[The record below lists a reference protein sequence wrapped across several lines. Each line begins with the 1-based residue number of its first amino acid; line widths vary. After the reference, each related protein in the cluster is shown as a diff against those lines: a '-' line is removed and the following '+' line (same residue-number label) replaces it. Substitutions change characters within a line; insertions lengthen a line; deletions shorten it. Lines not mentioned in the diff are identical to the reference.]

1 MSSDL
6 IRTIKKL
13 VLEAGI
19 PNFGGK
25 LGAAVKSN
33 PPPQGGAV
41 FGGGSG
47 PTAGSGAPWGTT
59 AHNIYRGATGQ
70 LGSQQTTQSH
80 LQRPAPQSQSLAP
93 INRMER
99 PLNTARN
106 TATPSGGGISN
117 NAGRDNNSP
126 FTKMANNIDSTY
138 RSAKRAV
145 GLTDVRT
152 QNSSVPTQQKVAA
165 PAFAPRGSPI
175 ASAQAAP
182 APKPQPSV
190 APKPST
196 PSLGN
201 SMAAAARGVES
212 KGRAAQALRSTAPA
226 VVANAQ
232 KQKVAATAQKPIAPK
247 PSTSMPKPK
256 STVKPVTKKPISSK
270 PIKKTGKWGFG
281 SGSGSQDA
289 GSITNRAL
297 GAVNETTKLIETIKT
312 LTKKKNCKGESPK
325 GTPDE
330 VIINPESGLLPP
342 SR

>member
-41 FGGGSG
+41 FGGGINAD
-47 PTAGSGAPWGTT
+47 AGRLS
-59 AHNIYRGATGQ
+59 
-70 LGSQQTTQSH
+70 TQS
-80 LQRPAPQSQSLAP
+80 QNPRAPNYHNP
-93 INRMER
+93 N
-99 PLNTARN
+99 
-106 TATPSGGGISN
+106 
-117 NAGRDNNSP
+117 
-126 FTKMANNIDSTY
+126 
-138 RSAKRAV
+138 V
-145 GLTDVRT
+145 
-152 QNSSVPTQQKVAA
+152 
-165 PAFAPRGSPI
+165 
-175 ASAQAAP
+175 
-182 APKPQPSV
+182 APKPQTTV
-190 APKPST
+190 APATQTQPTTTSAPKQTST
-196 PSLGN
+196 
-201 SMAAAARGVES
+201 
-212 KGRAAQALRSTAPA
+212 
-226 VVANAQ
+226 
-232 KQKVAATAQKPIAPK
+232 APK

-256 STVKPVTKKPISSK
+256 STVKPVDKKPISSK
-270 PIKKTGKWGFG
+270 PIKRISKPVKRPGKWGFG
-281 SGSGSQDA
+281 GGSGSQDA

-325 GTPDE
+325 GPPDE